1 MSDQTKN
8 FIAYMVSLSLLIL
21 GFSLFKTWQPPV
33 PMVRAGAPRHAQSL
47 SAGRALASLHV
58 LKPPELEAALKL

>member
-8 FIAYMVSLSLLIL
+8 LIAYIVSLSLLVF

-33 PMVRAGAPRHAQSL
+33 PMVRGVVMEAPQRAAVLPGSSL
-47 SAGRALASLHV
+47 D
-58 LKPPELEAALKL
+58 

>member
-8 FIAYMVSLSLLIL
+8 LIISLSLLVF

-33 PMVRAGAPRHAQSL
+33 PMVRGAVMETPQRAAVLPGSL
-47 SAGRALASLHV
+47 D
-58 LKPPELEAALKL
+58 